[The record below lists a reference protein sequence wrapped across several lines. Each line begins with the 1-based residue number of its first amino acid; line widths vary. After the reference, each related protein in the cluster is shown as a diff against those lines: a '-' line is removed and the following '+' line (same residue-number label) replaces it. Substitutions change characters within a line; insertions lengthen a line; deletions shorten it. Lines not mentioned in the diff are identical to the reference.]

1 MSLNGVECI
10 IGEKEGECKSYFKA
24 LINQKLK
31 KKKKLFSNVISSRN
45 KLN

>member
-31 KKKKLFSNVISSRN
+31 KKKNSLVMLFLPGTN
-45 KLN
+45 